1 MSQVIV
7 GDDGYLFLTNDS
19 NRNTDQFQGAFPI
32 SINGLGEISS
42 CHRERSAILA
52 ANGGLYIHL
61 VVPNKETVLSHL
73 MPDQYRYQRYGLTP
87 YNLYEDLLFSDGYAS
102 FFRPNH
108 LRRLHNEQITF
119 ARLDTHWTHFGALSY
134 LRECF
139 RYLRLRDEFDALS
152 NMSIKTIPIQQT
164 GDLGKKI
171 GMPDEDLLYLAPAAT
186 ASRTLFDNSITND
199 GHVRFYRNERA
210 AVRKRVVIHHDSTAE
225 WVINFLRDIFQ
236 EVLMIHYPSCD
247 GSVITSLKPD
257 IFLFVQ
263 IERFFV
269 REISNALD
277 IERFLREQEVKK
289 NCSFATMPFIK
300 KIISESV
307 C

>member
-1 MSQVIV
+1 
-7 GDDGYLFLTNDS
+7 
-19 NRNTDQFQGAFPI
+19 
-32 SINGLGEISS
+32 
-42 CHRERSAILA
+42 
-52 ANGGLYIHL
+52 
-61 VVPNKETVLSHL
+61 
-73 MPDQYRYQRYGLTP
+73 
-87 YNLYEDLLFSDGYAS
+87 
-102 FFRPNH
+102 
-108 LRRLHNEQITF
+108 
-119 ARLDTHWTHFGALSY
+119 
-134 LRECF
+134 
-139 RYLRLRDEFDALS
+139 
-152 NMSIKTIPIQQT
+152 
-164 GDLGKKI
+164 
-171 GMPDEDLLYLAPAAT
+171 
-186 ASRTLFDNSITND
+186 
-199 GHVRFYRNERA
+199 VRFYRNEKA